1 MRLAAALLLPLL
13 AVAVPTRVEAAS
25 RLYPYVGV
33 VYRMES
39 HKDRSPDAQTLAQVG
54 AAYSLGKFA
63 PGANVKL
70 GLHHVELELSVRY
83 SLR

>member
-1 MRLAAALLLPLL
+1 MRLAAALVLFA
-13 AVAVPTRVEAAS
+13 AVLFPASGEAGTS
-25 RLYPYVGV
+25 RLYPYLGL

-63 PGANVKL
+63 PGANVKV
-70 GLHHVELELSVRY
+70 GLTHVELELSVRY
-83 SLR
+83 SIR